1 MTWFE
6 SLILGLVEG
15 ITEFLPVSST
25 GHLVLAERLLGLQQS
40 EALDAY
46 DIVIQ
51 GGAIVAVLGIY
62 RAHVAKM
69 GRGML
74 GRDPAGMQLVLKLGA
89 AFIPTA
95 AVGFVAKK
103 FVEAHLKSPGPV
115 LLAVVAG
122 AAAIFAVSAWRGDR
136 KPTEG
141 RKLEDISYRD
151 AVLIGLAQ
159 SLAMWPGT
167 SRSLVTILAGLLL
180 GLSAMAA
187 TEFAFLLGVITL
199 LAATAYKAVKGGPA
213 MVHDIGWLSLTI
225 GILAAAV
232 SAFVAVKWF
241 IAYLNKHGLALFGW
255 YRLALGVVLLALIAS
270 GYLHW

>member
-25 GHLVLAERLLGLQQS
+25 GHLVLTERLLGLQQS

-62 RAHVAKM
+62 RARMKTVAC
-69 GRGML
+69 GL
-74 GRDPAGMQLVLKLGA
+74 VGRDPAGLQLGFKLMA
-89 AFIPTA
+89 AFVPTA
-95 AVGFVAKK
+95 VIGLVAKK
-103 FVEAHLKSPGPV
+103 FVEAHLKSPGPI

-122 AAAIFAVSAWRGDR
+122 AAAIFIVSHLRRGR
-136 KPTEG
+136 GPTEG
-141 RKLEDISYRD
+141 RQVGEVSYRD

-159 SLAMWPGT
+159 ALAIWPGT

-180 GLSAMAA
+180 GLSAVAA

-213 MVHDIGWLSLTI
+213 MMHDIGAVPLAI
-225 GILAAAV
+225 GIGVSAI

-241 IAYLNKHGLALFGW
+241 IAYLTKHGLELFGW
-255 YRLALGVVLLALIAS
+255 YRLALGAVLLALIAS
-270 GYLHW
+270 GYLQW